1 MVSDISVFTTTL
13 TFVSN
18 LLASRKMTGSKSED
32 LSVLGHLILAADLV
46 CGDEALDLPAGGGVP
61 HADCLVVAAAHQLL
75 VVGGVHHLLD
85 AARATLELDDR
96 LRSTRL
102 LQVKYPDNQS

>member
-46 CGDEALDLPAGGGVP
+46 CGDEALDLAAGDGFPG
-61 HADCLVVAAAHQLL
+61 ADSLVIAAARQLH
-75 VVGGVHHLLD
+75 VVGGAHHLLD

>member
-1 MVSDISVFTTTL
+1 
-13 TFVSN
+13 
-18 LLASRKMTGSKSED
+18 MTGSKSED

-46 CGDEALDLPAGGGVP
+46 CGDEALDLISPPVAVGVP
-61 HADCLVVAAAHQLL
+61 DTDSLVIAAARQLL

>member
-1 MVSDISVFTTTL
+1 
-13 TFVSN
+13 
-18 LLASRKMTGSKSED
+18 MTGSKSED

-46 CGDEALDLPAGGGVP
+46 CGDEALDLAAGDGFLG
-61 HADCLVVAAAHQLL
+61 ADSLVIAAARQLL